1 MCLHNNSYMAID
13 NNFGYPFIFV
23 FADFNKSQN
32 VNNSINSFL
41 ENVLNTALSDSITES
56 MSAALVVIMASI
68 FSSSVPLV
76 ISLKTCTSRVCPM
89 CGGRDQLPGLPGHR
103 YFTTVLTLLNKSVL
117 LYAAIYD

>member
-32 VNNSINSFL
+32 VSNSINSFL
-41 ENVLNTALSDSITES
+41 ENALNTTSSDSTMEFIR
-56 MSAALVVIMASI
+56 AAFFVIMASI

-89 CGGRDQLPGLPGHR
+89 CGGRDQLLGLPVRHSTNDRSG
-103 YFTTVLTLLNKSVL
+103 
-117 LYAAIYD
+117 

>member
-41 ENVLNTALSDSITES
+41 ENALTKTSSDSTMEF
-56 MSAALVVIMASI
+56 MRAAFFAIIVSI

-76 ISLKTCTSRVCPM
+76 TSLKTCTSRVCPM
-89 CGGRDQLPGLPGHR
+89 CGGRDQLPGLPVHR